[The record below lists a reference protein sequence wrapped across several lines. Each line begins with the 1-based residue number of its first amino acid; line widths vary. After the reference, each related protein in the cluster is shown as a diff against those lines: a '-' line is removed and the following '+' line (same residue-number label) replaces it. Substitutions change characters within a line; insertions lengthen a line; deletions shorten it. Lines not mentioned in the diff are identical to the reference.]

1 MEDSTPDSELVITVP
16 GWIDDE
22 VRAARSLDGDEA
34 RMDLVIRLAR
44 MNSER
49 GGGPFAAA
57 VFVGDRFVAAGVNRV
72 LETQF
77 SIAHAE
83 IIALMRA
90 QQILRQQGVPAT
102 GPYTL
107 VTSTEPCCQCFGAVI
122 WSDVERLVCGAHT
135 EDAESAGF
143 DEGPKPPNWIEELE
157 RRGIAVTRSVLRPQ
171 AQRVLAEYRGR
182 IY

>member
-1 MEDSTPDSELVITVP
+1 
-16 GWIDDE
+16 
-22 VRAARSLDGDEA
+22 
-34 RMDLVIRLAR
+34 
-44 MNSER
+44 
-49 GGGPFAAA
+49 
-57 VFVGDRFVAAGVNRV
+57 
-72 LETQF
+72 
-77 SIAHAE
+77 AE

-143 DEGPKPPNWIEELE
+143 DEGPKPANWIEELE